1 MKARP
6 IIKRET
12 LKATFTLDGYYAES
26 RGDVLPHCLRITE
39 GRIKKGDYFFDRK
52 IDGEGSRWIK
62 AIGAIGELVADYG
75 AVSRP
80 IGQVDNP

>member
-12 LKATFTLDGYYAES
+12 RKATFTLGGYYAES
-26 RGDVLPHCLRITE
+26 RGDVLPHCLLITD

-52 IDGEGSRWIK
+52 MDGGWCRWIK

-75 AVSRP
+75 VVSRT
-80 IGQVDNP
+80 IE